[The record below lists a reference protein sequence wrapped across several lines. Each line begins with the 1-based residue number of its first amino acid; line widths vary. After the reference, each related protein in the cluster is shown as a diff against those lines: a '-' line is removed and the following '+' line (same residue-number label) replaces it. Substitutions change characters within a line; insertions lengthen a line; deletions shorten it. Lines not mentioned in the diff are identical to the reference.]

1 MTTARELS
9 MERRYDPLTPDQAK
23 YLRRWR
29 DELQA
34 RADVLPKGD
43 SGRRELLEAVADL
56 TSTLD
61 MWTPEPSPL
70 EAAARNALEAWDA
83 LRPPTRV
90 STGDDFLTAMEAM
103 RLELFR

>member
-1 MTTARELS
+1 

-23 YLRRWR
+23 FLRRMR
-29 DELQA
+29 DEWTD

-43 SGRRELLEAVADL
+43 SGRRELLEAVKDL
-56 TSTLD
+56 TTTLD

-83 LRPPTRV
+83 LNPPARAMA
-90 STGDDFLTAMEAM
+90 GIDFLTAMEAM
-103 RLELFR
+103 RIEVFR

>member
-1 MTTARELS
+1 

-23 YLRRWR
+23 FLSRWR

-43 SGRRELLEAVADL
+43 SGRRELLEAVKDL
-56 TSTLD
+56 TTTLD

-70 EAAARNALEAWDA
+70 EVAVRKALDEWDA
-83 LRPPTRV
+83 VHYTTRYI
-90 STGDDFLTAMEAM
+90 TGPEMLTAMEAM
-103 RLELFR
+103 RIEVFR

>member
-1 MTTARELS
+1 

-23 YLRRWR
+23 FLRRMR
-29 DELQA
+29 DEWTD

-43 SGRRELLEAVADL
+43 SGRRELLEAVKDL
-56 TSTLD
+56 DTTLD

-83 LRPPTRV
+83 LNPPMRAM
-90 STGDDFLTAMEAM
+90 TGIDFLTAMEAM
-103 RLELFR
+103 RIEVFR

>member
-1 MTTARELS
+1 
-9 MERRYDPLTPDQAK
+9 MERRYEPLTPDQAK

-29 DELQA
+29 DELLA
-34 RADVLPKGD
+34 RAESMPLADA
-43 SGRRELLEAVADL
+43 GRRELLSVVEDVDG
-56 TSTLD
+56 TLS